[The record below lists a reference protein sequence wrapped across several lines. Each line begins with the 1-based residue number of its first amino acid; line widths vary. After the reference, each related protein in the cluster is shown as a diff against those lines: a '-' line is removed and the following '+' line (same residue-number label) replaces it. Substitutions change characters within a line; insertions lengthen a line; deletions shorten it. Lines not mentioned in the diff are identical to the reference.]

1 MANRLEE
8 SIARIQTL
16 DRRLTQS
23 AMSAFNKCWSKKIPL
38 YIIWGYRSPEEQDLL
53 FRYSR
58 SAPGNTITNRR
69 GGYSPHNYGLALDFC
84 LIQDNAIL
92 GWDDIYDDRYWRWK
106 WIKAIKVFEEEGW
119 ESGYRFPSFEP
130 GHMQNLLNQNLGD
143 LYIKYE
149 QSKVGD
155 NRLPFI

>member
-1 MANRLEE
+1 MANKLEE
-8 SIARIQTL
+8 SIARIQSL
-16 DRRLTQS
+16 DHRLIQS

-38 YIIWGYRSPEEQDLL
+38 YVVWGHRTMQEQDTL

-58 SAPGNTITNRR
+58 TAPGNTITNRR

-84 LIQDNAIL
+84 MIQDTSIL

-106 WIKAIKVFEEEGW
+106 WIKAIKVFEDEGW

-130 GHMQNLLNQNLGD
+130 GHVQNLLGQNIID
-143 LYIKYE
+143 LYKKYE
-149 QSKVGD
+149 QSKDRD
-155 NRLPFI
+155 NGVSLI